1 MLPKHKGKGG
11 ELIIALGLGKPKHKM
26 GMGMHD
32 EEDMRP
38 KHKMDKYLEE
48 EGGDYPITPE
58 MEMAAEELMDAIETK
73 DTKSFIEAFCALT
86 DMHLAREEKEHDVM
100 GEEYAEQELEEGEY

>member
-1 MLPKHKGKGG
+1 MLPKHKKGG
-11 ELIIALGLGKPKHKM
+11 ELIIALGLGKPKH
-26 GMGMHD
+26 GMGAHD
-32 EEDMRP
+32 EDMGSYR
-38 KHKMDKYLEE
+38 KKDKYLEE